1 MVEEV
6 YVYLTDFPTDA
17 VHEMVVPC
25 VDGYTIYIDIKQD
38 EAHRMASYNH
48 AMEHIHN
55 RDWEREDVQQ
65 IEAEAHHI
73 EPMIPEERKEDDEYV
88 IRARKRAERWA
99 KELDRKKRKY
109 QKRLEFIEK
118 YYGSSSD
125 YALKEHDRALWDF

>member
-1 MVEEV
+1 MVDV
-6 YVYLTDFPTDA
+6 YVYVIHFQSHA
-17 VHEMVVPC
+17 VHEFVVPC
-25 VDGYTIYIDIKQD
+25 ADGYTIYIDEDLDQTRR
-38 EAHRMASYNH
+38 EEEYQH
-48 AMEHIHN
+48 AMEHI
-55 RDWEREDVQQ
+55 RRMDWEKEDVQE
-65 IEAEAHHI
+65 IEAAAHHI
-73 EPMIPEERKEDDEYV
+73 EVMVPENRKEDNAYV